1 MKRGDVLMAKI
12 REVSERRFGDFFKAK
27 RMDLEKTLR
36 TFAMENGLD
45 PGNLSKLERGI
56 LPPPQNRGKLEEY
69 AGLLNLKEGTDDW
82 YTFFDLA
89 AAESGRIPDD
99 ILSDQRVMERLPL
112 FFRSIRGNN
121 ITDEQFQKLIELI
134 KKS

>member
-1 MKRGDVLMAKI
+1 MAGK
-12 REVSERRFGDFFKAK
+12 REVSERRFGEFFKAK
-27 RMDLEKTLR
+27 RMDLGKTLR

-45 PGNLSKLERGI
+45 PGNLSKLERGV
-56 LPPPQNRGKLEEY
+56 LSPPQKGGKLEEY
-69 AGLLNLKEGTDDW
+69 AALLNLKEGTDDW

-99 ILSDQRVMERLPL
+99 ILSDQRTLERLPL
-112 FFRSIRGNN
+112 FFRSIRGNK
-121 ITDEQFQKLIELI
+121 ITDEQFHKLIELI